1 MGRRAAAELVGTAF
15 LTLCIIG
22 SGIAATRLSPGDQGF
37 QLLLNALATGLGLAA
52 IVLAVGTVSGGHLN
66 PVITLVGY
74 LTRELAG
81 RAALVYVGAQLAGAA
96 IGAVVANVTF

>member
-1 MGRRAAAELVGTAF
+1 MEGASLGRRAAAELVGTAF

-52 IVLAVGTVSGGHLN
+52 IVPATSTPRSHWSA
-66 PVITLVGY
+66 T
-74 LTRELAG
+74 
-81 RAALVYVGAQLAGAA
+81 
-96 IGAVVANVTF
+96 